1 MPGMSTRR
9 PDSAWWIRRLERSL
23 SLADYV
29 RIDHFRGLVAY
40 WEVPAGA
47 DTAIDGQW
55 VSAPAEGLLSAVKAR
70 FPQMPVIAEDLG
82 IITPDV
88 RDIMTKFSLPGM
100 RVLLFT
106 FTDDLPGNPNAPHN
120 IPKNVLLYTGTHD
133 NAPVRGWY
141 EAASTGCGPGAG
153 EAVPRSR
160 VPADDLPEMLL
171 RLAMI
176 SVADTVITPV
186 QDLLGLGMEAR
197 FNTPGTEKG
206 NWRWRLTEGELTP
219 EVAEHLR
226 TMTTVSNRA

>member
-1 MPGMSTRR
+1 M
-9 PDSAWWIRRLERSL
+9 
-23 SLADYV
+23 
-29 RIDHFRGLVAY
+29 
-40 WEVPAGA
+40 PAGA
-47 DTAIDGQW
+47 DTAINGQW
-55 VSAPAEGLLSAVKAR
+55 VPAPAEGLLSAVQAW

-88 RDIMTKFSLPGM
+88 RDIMAKFGLPGM

-106 FTDDLPGNPNAPHN
+106 FTDDLAENPHAPHN

-141 EAASTGCGPGAG
+141 EAASRDTDRERVRQYLG
-153 EAVPRSR
+153 SR
-160 VPADDLPEMLL
+160 IRADELSEVLL

-176 SVADTVITPV
+176 SVADTVITPL

-197 FNTPGTEKG
+197 LNTPGTEKG
-206 NWRWRLTEGELTP
+206 NWQWRLTDGGLTP

-226 TMTTVSNRA
+226 TLTVVSNRA